1 MRKTQVMSEALVFKK
16 SIEFSNLIFILAPGL
31 NFEEG
36 NVSSRFTHTV
46 AFLAI
51 SFSLGEFLRL

>member
-1 MRKTQVMSEALVFKK
+1 MSEALVFKK